1 MSEND
6 SSLGEQAL
14 SKAAE
19 IGIASQLDEVQNIDV
34 DIRTNPLKAV
44 QGEVDSVDID
54 AAGMVMEKDLRVE
67 EMHLR
72 TGSISVN
79 PMQAAFGKIEL
90 QRPTDASAHVVLT
103 QQDINRAFN
112 SDYIRDK
119 LQDLEIQVDG
129 HPQTVRTERVDF
141 SLPGA
146 SKVAIAADIRFVDSQ
161 KTEQAAFTAVPQKSS
176 DGSQIILTDVQYA
189 EGKELSPEL
198 TQALLDKATELLDL
212 RNFELDGMS
221 LRLKDFSL
229 QQGKLTIEAIAH
241 VVEFPD

>member
-1 MSEND
+1 MNHDD

-19 IGIASQLDEVQNIDV
+19 IGIAAQLDEVQDIEV
-34 DIRTNPLKAV
+34 DIRTDPLKAV
-44 QGEVDSVDID
+44 QGQVDSVSID
-54 AAGMVMEKDLRVE
+54 AEGMVMEKDLRVE
-67 EMHLR
+67 EMQLQ
-72 TGSISVN
+72 TGKISIN

-90 QRPTDASAHVVLT
+90 QQPTDAVAHVVLT

-119 LQDLEIQVDG
+119 LQDLEIQIDG
-129 HPQTVRTERVDF
+129 QPRTVRTKRVDF
-141 SLPGA
+141 SLPGD
-146 SKVAIAADIRFVDSQ
+146 SKVAIAADIQFMDTQ
-161 KTEQAAFTAVPQKSS
+161 QTEQAAFTAVPQKSPE
-176 DGSQIILTDVQYA
+176 GSQIILTDVQYA

-212 RNFELDGMS
+212 RNFELEGMS